1 MKSNKRAYTSNWAR
15 IEKQISP
22 KQKERMDFSSIAVHV
37 ATCAYKKKCCSCN
50 CILKLVEKYSINNV
64 AKAVHLARKDV
75 YHTNANHAHVELREV
90 LKFGRCNSTFE
101 VFAYFDH
108 KKVFEDAP
116 SRVKVRP
123 RSVFFPLY
131 EH

>member
-1 MKSNKRAYTSNWAR
+1 MKKHN
-15 IEKQISP
+15 
-22 KQKERMDFSSIAVHV
+22 
-37 ATCAYKKKCCSCN
+37 
-50 CILKLVEKYSINNV
+50 ILQV
-64 AKAVHLARKDV
+64 AKSVHLARASV

-90 LKFGRCNSTFE
+90 LKFGRCKSTFE

-108 KKVFEDAP
+108 KKVFEDTP

-123 RSVFFPLY
+123 RTVFSPLY

>member
-1 MKSNKRAYTSNWAR
+1 MN
-15 IEKQISP
+15 
-22 KQKERMDFSSIAVHV
+22 
-37 ATCAYKKKCCSCN
+37 
-50 CILKLVEKYSINNV
+50 LVEKYSVNNV

-90 LKFGRCNSTFE
+90 SKFGRCNSTFE

-116 SRVKVRP
+116 SRIKVRP
-123 RSVFFPLY
+123 RSVFSPLY